1 MTLGVVVVM
10 VMMVVLTPSTDQRR
24 QLMMQLF
31 ADQGPCPSSKLWF
44 VFKMSDYDDTGSGG
58 DDGDDGGTDNLH

>member
-1 MTLGVVVVM
+1 MTLGVVVMM

-44 VFKMSDYDDTGSGG
+44 VFKMSDYDTGSGG
-58 DDGDDGGTDNLH
+58 DDGGTDTLH